1 MRLMNNIIIENEFLK
16 VEILPQG
23 ATVKSMVWKPKN
35 RNIIASYEME
45 SDYLKNDVYL
55 GSCIGPLA
63 GRVKNN
69 TVVVANQKYPLKPNN
84 NESHLHGG
92 EHGLSQVMF
101 EVKKSDGDYVLL
113 EGLGHHQADGYP
125 GNVMYKIEYRLV
137 GHKMVLKLEA
147 SVTESM
153 PLNLTNH
160 MYFRLNDH
168 GNLEKHQIKV
178 PSKIVFGLNEN
189 MVNDGLELEKDGVFN
204 LDELR
209 DVERLLKMKHPQFD
223 LTGHID
229 HTFLL
234 NSHEMILQSDDLK
247 MTVRTDY
254 PAIHLYFANY
264 WNQAFK
270 DSLGKM
276 SANHEAVAIEPQIP
290 APWVLNNPDYILNP
304 EDRYTYVIEY
314 EFENI

>member
-1 MRLMNNIIIENEFLK
+1 MKLMNSIIIENKFLK

-23 ATVKSMVWKPKN
+23 ATVKSMIWKDKN
-35 RNIIASYEME
+35 RNIIASYESE
-45 SDYLKNDVYL
+45 SDYVKNEVYL
-55 GSCIGPLA
+55 GTCIGPLA
-63 GRVKNN
+63 GRVKDN
-69 TVVVANQKYPLKPNN
+69 TVVIANQKYRLKTNN
-84 NESHLHGG
+84 NTSHLHGG
-92 EHGLSQVMF
+92 DNGLNHVIF
-101 EVKKSDGDYVLL
+101 KVKERDDVRVLL
-113 EGLGHHQADGYP
+113 EGIGLHQIDGYP
-125 GNVMYKIEYRLV
+125 GNVMYEIEYRLV
-137 GHKMVLKLEA
+137 EHKMVLKLEA

-160 MYFRLNDH
+160 MYFRLNNQ

-189 MVNDGLELEKDGVFN
+189 MVNEGLELEKDGVFN
-204 LDELR
+204 LDESR
-209 DVERLLKMKHPQFD
+209 DVERLLKMKHPQFN

-234 NSHEMILQSDDLK
+234 DSNEMVLQSDDLK

-264 WNQAFK
+264 WNQSFK

-276 SANHEAVAIEPQIP
+276 SSNHEAVAIEPQIP
-290 APWVLNNPDYILNP
+290 APWVLNNSKYIINP
-304 EDRYTYVIEY
+304 GDTYSHVIEY
-314 EFENI
+314 ELENI